1 MRARREH
8 ERLACRVA
16 VQALADEREGGAVR
30 LVSIPEDAERRAP
43 AVDAIFADRV
53 GEFAA
58 EHARLDSYAGQ
69 SDTGAMID
77 GRLGPLEQA
86 LAGQLGAPAHYQLI
100 VLGGRLGGGP
110 RGTAAL
116 EALKGWIRV
125 TAPRLSEGETASSPA
140 ERGGLR
146 VVLRRWPARPGGA
159 AGGTLV
165 VVRARPADLERLRA
179 EQVLRTLQAKAPKL
193 EAARTGHRT
202 TVLALESAEVALANR
217 ELVQAAVDEAVGR
230 YDGAVPDVIVLVETD
245 SQPWSV
251 YLLRRGR

>member
-1 MRARREH
+1 
-8 ERLACRVA
+8 
-16 VQALADEREGGAVR
+16 
-30 LVSIPEDAERRAP
+30 
-43 AVDAIFADRV
+43 
-53 GEFAA
+53 
-58 EHARLDSYAGQ
+58 
-69 SDTGAMID
+69 MID

-86 LAGQLGAPAHYQLI
+86 FAGQLGASGHYQLI
-100 VLGGRLGGGP
+100 VLGGRLGGGA
-110 RGTAAL
+110 RGPAAL
-116 EALKGWIRV
+116 ETLKGWIRE
-125 TAPRLSEGETASSPA
+125 TAPRLSEGERASPPA

-179 EQVLRTLQAKAPKL
+179 KQVLRALQAKAPKL

-217 ELVQAAVDEAVGR
+217 ELVLAAVDEAVGR
-230 YDGAVPDVIVLVETD
+230 YDGAVPDLIVLVETH